1 MNQFAG
7 IAWVFLFF
15 TALLPFGCSSSEAG
29 QDADMVLFNGK
40 IVTVDDSNSEVR
52 ALAVRGDRIV
62 ALGSD
67 ADIKKFIGK
76 KTRVIDLE
84 GRLAIPGFNEGH
96 GHFMGIGNAKMILD
110 LTKAKNWDEIVAMV
124 AEAAKTA
131 KPGEWITGRG
141 WHQDKWDR
149 VPEPSF
155 EKLPI
160 HDGLSKVSPENPV
173 ILTHASG
180 HGSFV
185 NARAMELAGIDSKT
199 KDPP

>member
-1 MNQFAG
+1 MNRFAG
-7 IAWVFLFF
+7 IPWVFLMFI
-15 TALLPFGCSSSEAG
+15 ALLPFGCSSSEAG
-29 QDADMVLFNGK
+29 QTADMVLFNGK

-124 AEAAKTA
+124 ADAAGKYLDNPESLTVTVAPAAPLPFPQIMGAAMGAPNTIPDVLGVKVEANTA
-131 KPGEWITGRG
+131 CTT
-141 WHQDKWDR
+141 
-149 VPEPSF
+149 SC
-155 EKLPI
+155 
-160 HDGLSKVSPENPV
+160 
-173 ILTHASG
+173 
-180 HGSFV
+180 
-185 NARAMELAGIDSKT
+185 
-199 KDPP
+199 